1 MNKELEQFEQFEPKK
16 SNRFHVKFGDPF
28 NIPIYV
34 IKEVQRPSFKMANC
48 GIRWDDMVF
57 TMYDPISPST
67 SQSIMYGLRELRKK
81 DSQQIKV
88 NIKLLGPVGDI
99 VEEWDVIG
107 EIDYIDFGHLDWSSG
122 ETLNIKVAMK
132 VHHAILQY

>member
-1 MNKELEQFEQFEPKK
+1 
-16 SNRFHVKFGDPF
+16 
-28 NIPIYV
+28 
-34 IKEVQRPSFKMANC
+34 
-48 GIRWDDMVF
+48 
-57 TMYDPISPST
+57 MYDPISPST

-132 VHHAILQY
+132 VHYAILQY